1 MEFLKILLIKSDSS
15 ETKTFT
21 IPQRHGDE
29 VLETWVCSAYGNW
42 EEIQLS
48 LGDVRTRMENTVGY
62 IGYVRKMVSDLETQN
77 LSLVVE
83 FFRKRIKRVLYTSVG
98 TQPLLRT

>member
-1 MEFLKILLIKSDSS
+1 
-15 ETKTFT
+15 
-21 IPQRHGDE
+21 
-29 VLETWVCSAYGNW
+29 
-42 EEIQLS
+42 
-48 LGDVRTRMENTVGY
+48 MENTVGY